1 MAKKNSLLR
10 CLVWTAQGILV
21 GFGAILPGVSGGALL
36 AAFRLYKPIMDI
48 VSACGKGITD
58 LVLRI
63 CGSHKKTAGEILAQ
77 PLAVIRQYF
86 LMFCFFGI
94 GGLIGF
100 VGLSGLVNVLLEA
113 NEALV
118 KCVFIGF
125 MLGTV
130 PELWSDAGKTLDTEK
145 SPLHKPAHWLSMA
158 VGFAGMLAVLLLLNT
173 TAAVQITP
181 GPAAYLF
188 CGICWG
194 LSFVIPGLSA
204 STLLLF
210 FGLYGPMLDGI
221 SRLDMSVCIPLGIG
235 MVLVLLLLP
244 RLVNAAFARWDAA
257 LSHAILGIVLATTV
271 MIFPGTPVDATGWI
285 LYAVCM
291 ICGCA
296 VSCLLGRLCAGLRE
310 NAEKTEA

>member
-1 MAKKNSLLR
+1 MVQKNRLFQW
-10 CLVWTAQGILV
+10 LVWAAQGVLV

-36 AAFRLYKPIMDI
+36 AAFGLYKPILDLI
-48 VSACGKGITD
+48 SSPIKGI
-58 LVLRI
+58 
-63 CGSHKKTAGEILAQ
+63 KK
-77 PLAVIRQYF
+77 YF
-86 LMFCFFGI
+86 WMFCFFGI

-100 VGLSGLVNVLLEA
+100 VGLSGLVNVFLEA

-130 PELWSDAGKTLDTEK
+130 PELWSDAGKSIDTEK
-145 SPLHKPAHWLSMA
+145 YPRHRKTDWLA
-158 VGFAGMLAVLLLLNT
+158 LGIGFAVMLAILLLLNGS
-173 TAAVQITP
+173 AAVQMQP
-181 GPAAYLF
+181 GLPAWIF

-221 SRLDMSVCIPLGIG
+221 SRLDMGVCIPLGIG
-235 MVLVLLLLP
+235 MVVILLLLP
-244 RLVNAAFARWDAA
+244 RLVKAAFARWDAP
-257 LSHAILGIVLATTV
+257 LSHGILGIVLATTV
-271 MIFPGTPVDATGWI
+271 MIFPGLPADALGWI
-285 LYAVCM
+285 LYVVCI

-296 VSCLLGRLCAGLRE
+296 VSYVLGKICARLRE
-310 NAEKTEA
+310 NAEEK

>member
-1 MAKKNSLLR
+1 MIKKNRLLQW
-10 CLVWTAQGILV
+10 LVWVAQGILV

-36 AAFRLYKPIMDI
+36 AAFRLYKPIMDVI
-48 VSACGKGITD
+48 SACGKAATD
-58 LVLRI
+58 LVLLI
-63 CGSHKKTAGEILAQ
+63 GKKHGSVK
-77 PLAVIRQYF
+77 AVLSEPIRTIRQYF
-86 LMFCFFGI
+86 FLFCFFGL

-130 PELWSDAGKTLDTEK
+130 PELWSDAGKTLDKEK
-145 SPLHKPAHWLSMA
+145 YPCHKPGNWLAMGI
-158 VGFAGMLAVLLLLNT
+158 GFAGMLTLLLLLNG
-173 TAAVQITP
+173 TAAVQMQT
-181 GPAAYLF
+181 GLLAYGF

-221 SRLDMSVCIPLGIG
+221 SRLDMAVCIPLAVG
-235 MVLVLLLLP
+235 MVLVMLLLP

-257 LSHAILGIVLATTV
+257 LSHGILGIVLATTV
-271 MIFPGTPVDATGWI
+271 MIFPGVPESAGGWV

-291 ICGCA
+291 IAGCG
-296 VSCLLGRLCAGLRE
+296 VSYVLGRICEALRR
-310 NAEKTEA
+310 NAEQNA

>member
-1 MAKKNSLLR
+1 MAKKNNLLR
-10 CLVWTAQGILV
+10 CLVWMAQGILV

-48 VSACGKGITD
+48 ISACGKGVTD

-63 CGSHKKTAGEILAQ
+63 CGNHKKTVKEILTQ
-77 PLAVIRQYF
+77 PLSVIRQYF
-86 LMFCFFGI
+86 LMFCFFGA

-100 VGLSGLVNVLLEA
+100 VGLSGLVNILLER

-130 PELWSDAGKTLDTEK
+130 PELWSDAGSTVDKEK
-145 SPLHKPAHWLSMA
+145 YPFHKPVHWLSMA
-158 VGFAGMLAVLLLLNT
+158 VGFACMLAVLLLLNGS
-173 TAAVQITP
+173 AAMQMTP
-181 GPAAYLF
+181 GPAAYGF

-235 MVLVLLLLP
+235 MILVLLLLP
-244 RLVNAAFARWDAA
+244 RLVNAAFDRWNAV

-271 MIFPGTPVDATGWI
+271 MIFPGMPASAAGWLLYI
-285 LYAVCM
+285 LCM
-291 ICGCA
+291 IGGCA
-296 VSCLLGRLCAGLRE
+296 VSYVLGRLCAGLRK
-310 NAEKTEA
+310 NAEE

>member
-1 MAKKNSLLR
+1 MVQKNRLFQW
-10 CLVWTAQGILV
+10 LVWAAQGVLV

-36 AAFRLYKPIMDI
+36 AAFGLYKPILDLI
-48 VSACGKGITD
+48 SSPIKGI
-58 LVLRI
+58 
-63 CGSHKKTAGEILAQ
+63 KK
-77 PLAVIRQYF
+77 YF
-86 LMFCFFGI
+86 WMFCFFGI

-130 PELWSDAGKTLDTEK
+130 PELWSDAGKSMDTDK
-145 SPLHKPAHWLSMA
+145 YPRHRKTDWLA
-158 VGFAGMLAVLLLLNT
+158 LGIGFAGMLAILLLLNGS
-173 TAAVQITP
+173 AAVQMQP
-181 GPAAYLF
+181 GLPAWIF

-221 SRLDMSVCIPLGIG
+221 SRLDMGVCIPLGIG
-235 MVLVLLLLP
+235 MVVILLLLP
-244 RLVNAAFARWDAA
+244 RLVKAAFARWDAP
-257 LSHAILGIVLATTV
+257 LSHGILGIVLATTV
-271 MIFPGTPVDATGWI
+271 MIFPGIPADALGWI
-285 LYAVCM
+285 LYVVCI
-291 ICGCA
+291 ICGCG
-296 VSCLLGRLCAGLRE
+296 VSYVLGKVCAKLRE
-310 NAEKTEA
+310 K

>member
-1 MAKKNSLLR
+1 MVQKNRLFQW
-10 CLVWTAQGILV
+10 LVWAAQGVLV

-36 AAFRLYKPIMDI
+36 AAFGLYKPILDLI
-48 VSACGKGITD
+48 SSPIKGI
-58 LVLRI
+58 
-63 CGSHKKTAGEILAQ
+63 KK
-77 PLAVIRQYF
+77 YF
-86 LMFCFFGI
+86 WMFCFFGI

-130 PELWSDAGKTLDTEK
+130 PELWSDAGKSMDTEK
-145 SPLHKPAHWLSMA
+145 YPRHRKTDWLA
-158 VGFAGMLAVLLLLNT
+158 LGIGFAVMLAILLLLNGS
-173 TAAVQITP
+173 AAVQMQP
-181 GPAAYLF
+181 GLPAWIF

-221 SRLDMSVCIPLGIG
+221 SRLDMGVCIPLGIG
-235 MVLVLLLLP
+235 MVVILLLLP
-244 RLVNAAFARWDAA
+244 RLVKAAFARWDAP
-257 LSHAILGIVLATTV
+257 LSHGILGIVLATTA
-271 MIFPGTPVDATGWI
+271 MIFPGIPADALGWI
-285 LYAVCM
+285 LYVVCM
-291 ICGCA
+291 VGGCA
-296 VSCLLGRLCAGLRE
+296 VSYVLGKVCAKLRE
-310 NAEKTEA
+310 K

>member
-1 MAKKNSLLR
+1 MVQNNRLFQW
-10 CLVWTAQGILV
+10 LVWAAQGVLV

-36 AAFRLYKPIMDI
+36 AAFGLYKPILDLI
-48 VSACGKGITD
+48 SSPIRGI
-58 LVLRI
+58 
-63 CGSHKKTAGEILAQ
+63 KK
-77 PLAVIRQYF
+77 YF
-86 LMFCFFGI
+86 WMFCFFGI

-130 PELWSDAGKTLDTEK
+130 PELWSDAGKNIDTK
-145 SPLHKPAHWLSMA
+145 AYPRHRKTDWLA
-158 VGFAGMLAVLLLLNT
+158 LGIGFAVMLAILLLLNGS
-173 TAAVQITP
+173 AAVQMQP
-181 GPAAYLF
+181 GLPAWIF

-221 SRLDMSVCIPLGIG
+221 SRLDMGVCIPLGIG
-235 MVLVLLLLP
+235 MLVILVLLP
-244 RLVNAAFARWDAA
+244 RLVKAAFARWDAP
-257 LSHAILGIVLATTV
+257 LSHGILGIVLATTV
-271 MIFPGTPVDATGWI
+271 MIFPGIPEDALGWI
-285 LYAVCM
+285 LYVVC
-291 ICGCA
+291 ILCGCA
-296 VSCLLGRLCAGLRE
+296 VSYILGKLCARLRE
-310 NAEKTEA
+310 NAERK

>member
-1 MAKKNSLLR
+1 MQKNKIGQW
-10 CLVWTAQGILV
+10 LVWMAQGILV

-36 AAFRLYKPIMDI
+36 AAFGLYKPVLDF
-48 VSACGKGITD
+48 VSSPIRGI
-58 LVLRI
+58 
-63 CGSHKKTAGEILAQ
+63 KK
-77 PLAVIRQYF
+77 YF
-86 LMFCFFGI
+86 WMFGFFGI

-130 PELWSDAGKTLDTEK
+130 PELWADAGKGLDRAAYPHHRK
-145 SPLHKPAHWLSMA
+145 RDWLA
-158 VGFAGMLAVLLLLNT
+158 VGVGFAVMLTILLLLNGS
-173 TAAVQITP
+173 AAVQMET
-181 GPAAYLF
+181 GLGAYFF

-221 SRLDMSVCIPLGIG
+221 SHLDMGVCIPLGIG
-235 MVLVLLLLP
+235 AVVVLILLP
-244 RLVNAAFARWDAA
+244 RLVKAAFARWEAV
-257 LSHAILGIVLATTV
+257 LSHGILGIVLATTV
-271 MIFPGTPVDATGWI
+271 MIFPGVPKDVPGWGWYV
-285 LYAVCM
+285 LCM
-291 ICGCA
+291 VGGCL
-296 VSCLLGRLCAGLRE
+296 VSWFLGRICAGLRE
-310 NAEKTEA
+310 KAEEKE

>member
-1 MAKKNSLLR
+1 MVQKNRLFQW
-10 CLVWTAQGILV
+10 LVWAAQGVLV

-36 AAFRLYKPIMDI
+36 AAFGLYKPILDLI
-48 VSACGKGITD
+48 SSPIKGI
-58 LVLRI
+58 
-63 CGSHKKTAGEILAQ
+63 KK
-77 PLAVIRQYF
+77 YF
-86 LMFCFFGI
+86 WMFCFFGI

-130 PELWSDAGKTLDTEK
+130 PELWSDAGKSMDTEK
-145 SPLHKPAHWLSMA
+145 YPRHRKTDWLAMGI
-158 VGFAGMLAVLLLLNT
+158 GFAGMLAILLLLNGS
-173 TAAVQITP
+173 AAVQMQP
-181 GPAAYLF
+181 GLPAWIF

-221 SRLDMSVCIPLGIG
+221 SRLDIGVCIPLGIG
-235 MVLVLLLLP
+235 MVVILLLLP
-244 RLVNAAFARWDAA
+244 RLVKAAFARWDAP
-257 LSHAILGIVLATTV
+257 LSHGILGIVLATTV
-271 MIFPGTPVDATGWI
+271 MIFPGLPADALGWI
-285 LYAVCM
+285 LYVVCM
-291 ICGCA
+291 VGGCA
-296 VSCLLGRLCAGLRE
+296 VSYVLGKICARLRE
-310 NAEKTEA
+310 NAEEK

>member
-1 MAKKNSLLR
+1 MLQKNR
-10 CLVWTAQGILV
+10 IFQWLVWIAQGILV

-36 AAFRLYKPIMDI
+36 AAFRLYKPIMDV
-48 VSACGKGITD
+48 VSACGKGVTD
-58 LVLRI
+58 LLLLWRKKEKSVRGVLS
-63 CGSHKKTAGEILAQ
+63 GPVET
-77 PLAVIRQYF
+77 IRQYF
-86 LMFCFFGI
+86 WLFCFFGI

-130 PELWSDAGKTLDTEK
+130 PELWSDAGKTLDREK
-145 SPLHKPAHWLSMA
+145 YPLHRPVDWLA
-158 VGFAGMLAVLLLLNT
+158 AGIGFAGMLALLLLLNGSS
-173 TAAVQITP
+173 AMQIRP
-181 GPAAYLF
+181 GLAAYIF
-188 CGICWG
+188 CGVCWG

-221 SRLDMSVCIPLGIG
+221 SRLDMSVCIPLAVG

-244 RLVNAAFARWDAA
+244 RLVKAALARWDAP
-257 LSHAILGIVLATTV
+257 LSHGILGIVLATTV
-271 MIFPGTPVDATGWI
+271 MIFPGVPASAAGWV
-285 LYAVCM
+285 LYALCM
-291 ICGCA
+291 IGGCG
-296 VSCLLGRLCAGLRE
+296 VSYLLGRVCAALRK
-310 NAEKTEA
+310 NAETDET

>member
-1 MAKKNSLLR
+1 MSTEKRLFQW
-10 CLVWTAQGILV
+10 LVWAAQGILV

-36 AAFRLYKPIMDI
+36 AAFGLYKPILDLI
-48 VSACGKGITD
+48 SSPIKGI
-58 LVLRI
+58 
-63 CGSHKKTAGEILAQ
+63 KT
-77 PLAVIRQYF
+77 YF
-86 LMFCFFGI
+86 WMFCFFGI

-130 PELWSDAGKTLDTEK
+130 PELWSDAGKTLDPEK
-145 SPLHKPAHWLSMA
+145 YPRHRKTDWLA
-158 VGFAGMLAVLLLLNT
+158 LGIGFAVMLAILLLLNGS
-173 TAAVQITP
+173 AALQMTP
-181 GPAAYLF
+181 GLPAWFF

-221 SRLDMSVCIPLGIG
+221 SRLNMGVCIPLGIG
-235 MVLVLLLLP
+235 MLAVLVLLP
-244 RLVNAAFARWDAA
+244 RLVKAALARWDAP
-257 LSHAILGIVLATTV
+257 LSHGILGIVLATTV
-271 MIFPGTPVDATGWI
+271 MIFPGLPDGVLGWV

-291 ICGCA
+291 IGGCA
-296 VSCLLGRLCAGLRE
+296 VSYVLGKVCAKLRE
-310 NAEKTEA
+310 NAEGE

>member
-1 MAKKNSLLR
+1 MIKKNNLLKG
-10 CLVWTAQGILV
+10 LIWIAQGILV

-48 VSACGKGITD
+48 VSACGKGATD
-58 LVLRI
+58 LCLWI
-63 CGSHKKTAGEILAQ
+63 CGSRKKTVKEILSLPAA
-77 PLAVIRQYF
+77 AVGKYF
-86 LMFCFFGI
+86 WMFCFFGV

-100 VGLSGLVNVLLEA
+100 VGLSGLVNVLLEMS
-113 NEALV
+113 EALV

-130 PELWSDAGKTLDTEK
+130 PELWSDAGSTVDKARY
-145 SPLHKPAHWLSMA
+145 PFHKPVHWLSLA
-158 VGFAGMLAVLLLLNT
+158 VGFVCMLAVLLLLSGS
-173 TAAVQITP
+173 TAMQMTP
-181 GPAAYLF
+181 GLAAYLF

-235 MVLVLLLLP
+235 MILVLLLLP
-244 RLVNAAFARWDAA
+244 RLVNAAFARWDAV
-257 LSHAILGIVLATTV
+257 LSHTILGIVLATTV
-271 MIFPGTPVDATGWI
+271 MIFPGIPASAAGWL
-285 LYAVCM
+285 LYLLCM
-291 ICGCA
+291 AGGCA
-296 VSCLLGRLCAGLRE
+296 VSYILGRFCARLRE
-310 NAEKTEA
+310 NAAD